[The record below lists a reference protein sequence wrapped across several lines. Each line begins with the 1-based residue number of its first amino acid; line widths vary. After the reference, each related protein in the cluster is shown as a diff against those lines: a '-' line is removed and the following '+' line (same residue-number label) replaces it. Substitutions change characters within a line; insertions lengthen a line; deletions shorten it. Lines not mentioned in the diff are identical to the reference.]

1 MAENEYFGLVMSNL
15 KLNIKDKKK
24 KNHNKILM
32 NIFKTFNVSYMK
44 ANLQVKTQIIW
55 ILLDRGFKIIF
66 QELISL
72 FLGKISRFYIFLYNC
87 VLSM

>member
-44 ANLQVKTQIIW
+44 
-55 ILLDRGFKIIF
+55 
-66 QELISL
+66 
-72 FLGKISRFYIFLYNC
+72 FY
-87 VLSM
+87 